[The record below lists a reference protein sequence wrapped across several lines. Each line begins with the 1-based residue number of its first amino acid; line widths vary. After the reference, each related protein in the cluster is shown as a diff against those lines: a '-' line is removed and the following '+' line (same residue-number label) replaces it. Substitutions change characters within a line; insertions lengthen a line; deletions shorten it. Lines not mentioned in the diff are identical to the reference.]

1 MDTASIP
8 VWLTA
13 EQAAEYAGG
22 INAKYIRKLWAMGK
36 LRCSQPDLGQRVTK
50 REWIDQYLESCE
62 IKPDKHL
69 EERIDRALKEVIY
82 GQHGS

>member
-1 MDTASIP
+1 MEVTSLP

-13 EQAAEYAGG
+13 EQAAQYAGG

-50 REWIDQYLESCE
+50 REWIDEYLESCE
-62 IKPDKHL
+62 LKPDRYT
-69 EERIDRALKEVIY
+69 EERIDRALRKVLY
-82 GQHGS
+82 G

>member
-1 MDTASIP
+1 MDNGSLP

-13 EQAAEYAGG
+13 EQASQYAGG

-36 LRCSQPDLGQRVTK
+36 LRYSQPDLGTMVTK
-50 REWIDQYLESCE
+50 KEWIDEYLESCE
-62 IKPDKHL
+62 VKPDKHL

-82 GQHGS
+82 GQNGS